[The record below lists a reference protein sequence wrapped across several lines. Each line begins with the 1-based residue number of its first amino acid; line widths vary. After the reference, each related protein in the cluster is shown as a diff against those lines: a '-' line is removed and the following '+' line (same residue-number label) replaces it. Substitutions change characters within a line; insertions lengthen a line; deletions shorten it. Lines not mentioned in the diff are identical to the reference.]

1 MTAENEDFTPA
12 AERLKALPE
21 PPVEAF
27 KEAAIEN
34 RRNRL
39 FLILVSMAL
48 AIAVIALATFWGGR
62 QDAAARANKNADA
75 AAQAQAVASTAAD
88 NTEKLK
94 VGLDEANRQ
103 LRALGKPAVPVP
115 TLAPVT
121 VPPVVPPVQ
130 VEGLNSSQNAAV
142 RNIISNELA
151 AYKLPAAA
159 TAQIA
164 AQAASLVP
172 KPKDGHTPTAAE
184 LKPLVAAAQA
194 AYCAD
199 GKCLGKPGASGTPG
213 ANGTPGRDGK
223 DGRDGIDGKDAP
235 PLTDEQIK
243 PIVIEAFNA
252 YCAQPGDLCRGER
265 GPEGEKG
272 ATGRGLADQ
281 FCPPN
286 DHDILTEQAWIMR
299 WTQEPVQTEG
309 GVCRAAG
316 IP

>member
-21 PPVEAF
+21 PPVEAL

-48 AIAVIALATFWGGR
+48 ALAVIALATFWGGR
-62 QDAAARANKNADA
+62 QDADDRATQNADA
-75 AAQAQAVASTAAD
+75 AARAQAVASTAAD

-94 VGLDEANRQ
+94 VGLAEANRQ

-121 VPPVVPPVQ
+121 VPPVVPVQ
-130 VEGLNSSQNAAV
+130 VDGLSSSQSAAV
-142 RNIISNELA
+142 RGIISAELA
-151 AYKLPAAA
+151 TYRLPAGV

-164 AQAASLVP
+164 TAAAAMVP
-172 KPKDGHTPTAAE
+172 KPKDGHTPTAVE

-199 GKCLGKPGASGTPG
+199 GKCTPKPG
-213 ANGTPGRDGK
+213 ANGTPGAVGPSGPPGPVGPAGPKGD
-223 DGRDGIDGKDAP
+223 DAP
-235 PLTDEQIK
+235 ELTADQIR
-243 PIVIEAFNA
+243 PIVTEAFA
-252 YCAQPGDLCRGER
+252 SYCAQDSDPCQGET
-265 GPEGEKG
+265 GPQGEKG
-272 ATGRGLADQ
+272 PMGRGITDMT
-281 FCPPN
+281 CPN
-286 DHDILTEQAWIMR
+286 DDNVLTADPWVIR
-299 WTQEPVQTEG
+299 WSADPVQTEG